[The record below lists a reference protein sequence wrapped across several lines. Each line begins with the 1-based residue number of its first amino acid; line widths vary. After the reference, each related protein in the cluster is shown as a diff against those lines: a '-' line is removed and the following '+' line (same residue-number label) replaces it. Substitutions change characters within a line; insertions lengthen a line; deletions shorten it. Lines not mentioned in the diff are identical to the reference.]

1 MDGWMHACMEGWMDR
16 WIDGWKEGWVEREIF
31 GRQNRQ
37 NLVID

>member
-16 WIDGWKEGWVEREIF
+16 WINGWKEGWVEREIF